1 LPKNNKSKAQL
12 PKTAGKFLDL
22 LRRTFTL
29 NIGTLLFGV
38 LFLYMLFSA
47 VVYLTSTHYS
57 TYQVISGPLSRNETY
72 TGLALREETV
82 VSSDQTGYISY
93 YAREGMKINATG
105 AVYGIS
111 PNQTITDVKPLSQ
124 SDLSKI
130 RKQMSS
136 FSNGFSLGNFND
148 TYSFKYELEGNI
160 LQYASGAAQV
170 PSSNAQAEG
179 EEGDSEEE
187 GDGEISAPIQPSAV
201 TLGSQTLCSAP
212 ADGIVLYSKDGY
224 EGKTVDDLT
233 TEDFDQNSYQKTDLK
248 TQDSVKTGQD
258 IYTIITDE
266 RWSLLIPLSERQAA
280 KLADRTSIK
289 VNFLKDG
296 ISQMGDFEMM
306 EIDGKTYG
314 KLDFNKGLI
323 RYSSD
328 RFLDIELVTNSQS
341 GLKIPLSSIVS
352 KDFYVI
358 PEDYATL
365 GGNSNNIGFLQQ
377 KKNADSTEF
386 VSPTIYGLKDG
397 NYYVEKSSFRDGD
410 ILIQADSSARY
421 TIGETDVLEGVFST
435 NKGYP
440 VFRNI
445 MILDQNEEFAIVE
458 KGTAYGL
465 ARYDFIVQDA
475 SKVKEEDIVK

>member
-1 LPKNNKSKAQL
+1 MPKNKKQKAQL
-12 PKTAGKFLDL
+12 PTTVGKFLDL

-29 NIGTLLFGV
+29 NIGTVLFGV

-47 VVYLTSTHYS
+47 IVYLTTTHYT

-82 VSSDQTGYISY
+82 VTSGQDGYITY
-93 YAREGMKINATG
+93 YAREGSKINATG
-105 AVYGIS
+105 TVYGIS
-111 PNQTITDVKPLSQ
+111 PNQTVTDVRPLNQ
-124 SDLSKI
+124 EDLSKI
-130 RKQMSS
+130 RRQMSN
-136 FSNGFSLGNFND
+136 FSNRFSLGNFND

-160 LQYASGAAQV
+160 LQYATSITT
-170 PSSNAQAEG
+170 PSADASN
-179 EEGDSEEE
+179 DKEEE
-187 GDGEISAPIQPSAV
+187 ETFTVQPSTGV
-201 TLGSQTLCSAP
+201 LGSQALCSAP
-212 ADGIVLYSKDGY
+212 ADGIVRYSKDGY
-224 EGKTVDDLT
+224 EDKTIDNLT
-233 TEDFDQNSYQKTDLK
+233 TEDFDQNSYQKKDLK
-248 TQDSVKTGQD
+248 TQESIKSGEEV
-258 IYTIITDE
+258 YSIITDE
-266 RWSLLIPLSERQAA
+266 RWSLIIPLSERQAA
-280 KLADRTSIK
+280 KLADRTSLK

-296 ISQMGDFEMM
+296 ISQMGDFEMV
-306 EIDGKTYG
+306 EIDGGIYG

-358 PEDYATL
+358 PEEYATF
-365 GGNSNNIGFLQQ
+365 GGNSNNIGFLRQ
-377 KKNADSTEF
+377 KDSNSTEF
-386 VSPTIYGLKDG
+386 ISPTIYGLKDG
-397 NYYVEKSSFRDGD
+397 NYYVEKASFDDGD
-410 ILIQADSSARY
+410 ILIQSESSSRY

-440 VFRNI
+440 VFRSI
-445 MILDQNEEFAIVE
+445 VILDQNEEFAIVE